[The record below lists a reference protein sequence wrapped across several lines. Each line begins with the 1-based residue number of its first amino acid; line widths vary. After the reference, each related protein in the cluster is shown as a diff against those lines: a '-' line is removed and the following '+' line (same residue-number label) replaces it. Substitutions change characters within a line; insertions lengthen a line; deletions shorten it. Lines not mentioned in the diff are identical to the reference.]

1 MIKDFFKIIV
11 FFIVAF
17 TIGAFILII
26 DLLKTLIEILFT
38 PIIKNSMNDSLH
50 ILFIKQ
56 IGVFILYTSS
66 AVVFYLI
73 KLQFDSDIS
82 LMDSLI
88 TIWCVMIVI
97 EGIIPMAKQ
106 YIKKR

>member
-1 MIKDFFKIIV
+1 MIKDFFKIV
-11 FFIVAF
+11 AFFIAAF

-26 DLLKTLIEILFT
+26 DLLKTLLEILFT

-50 ILFIKQ
+50 VLFIKQ

-66 AVVFYLI
+66 GVVFYLI
-73 KLQFDSDIS
+73 NLQFNSDIT
-82 LMDSLI
+82 LMDNLI
-88 TIWCVMIVI
+88 TIWCVMLVI
-97 EGIIPMAKQ
+97 EGILPMAKQ